1 MFRDKITLEQALE
14 LEEKGDILIIST
26 IDDISYHPKAS
37 EWLSNY
43 NLLKTKA
50 RHIQPDKLLK
60 HFPAIYS
67 IEITNQIDNGIMEW
81 FFLYGIENNNI
92 KAKTKDNIEYVYI
105 LINPG
110 HPDLVKIGMTEKTI
124 EGRVRGINIT
134 STVTEWI
141 AKFAL
146 PVSKGSALKI
156 EQQMHK
162 YFANDRVSSDHG
174 NEREFFKISPLKAF
188 DKLREIGALHQVGE
202 PIIY

>member
-1 MFRDKITLEQALE
+1 MFRDKITLEQAIE
-14 LEEKGDILIIST
+14 LEEKGEIIIVSTNNDI
-26 IDDISYHPKAS
+26 DYHPMAY

-50 RHIQPDKLLK
+50 RHIQSDRILK
-60 HFPAIYS
+60 YFPAKYI
-67 IEITNQIDNGIMEW
+67 IEITKQTNDVFEW
-81 FFLYGIENNNI
+81 IYLYGIENTNI
-92 KAKTKDNIEYVYI
+92 KDKIKDNIEYVYI
-105 LINPG
+105 LTNPG
-110 HPDLVKIGMTEKTI
+110 YPDLIKIGMTEKTV
-124 EGRVRGINIT
+124 EGRVRGINAT

-146 PVSKGSALKI
+146 PVNKGSALKI

-162 YFANDRVSSDHG
+162 YFANSRVSSDQG
-174 NEREFFKISPLKAF
+174 NEREFFNISPLKAF